1 MKLIIFSLLVMV
13 QLLSANVEKLVKDN
27 CEACHEDASL
37 NILSL
42 SSMTYLTQSELLY
55 VLQKG
60 KMKQQSSHLSIEQ
73 LEEIAQ
79 YLSSK
84 DTTTISSGPLDNNCS
99 NLLEKS
105 HLDYKASW
113 PSWGFDNLNTR
124 YQPDSSINSSNV
136 NKLKFKWA
144 FGIGAQDVRA
154 QPIVIGLSLIHI

>member
-27 CEACHEDASL
+27 CETCHEDASL

-42 SSMTYLTQSELLY
+42 SSMTYLTQSELMY

-79 YLSSK
+79 YSPQKILKRSLQ
-84 DTTTISSGPLDNNCS
+84 GP
-99 NLLEKS
+99 
-105 HLDYKASW
+105 
-113 PSWGFDNLNTR
+113 
-124 YQPDSSINSSNV
+124 
-136 NKLKFKWA
+136 
-144 FGIGAQDVRA
+144 
-154 QPIVIGLSLIHI
+154 

>member
-1 MKLIIFSLLVMV
+1 MKLIIFSSLVMV

-27 CEACHEDASL
+27 CEICHEDASL

-42 SSMTYLTQSELLY
+42 SSMTYLTQSELMY

-84 DTTTISSGPLDNNCS
+84 DVQTTISAVSYT
-99 NLLEKS
+99 
-105 HLDYKASW
+105 HLTLPTIRS
-113 PSWGFDNLNTR
+113 
-124 YQPDSSINSSNV
+124 V
-136 NKLKFKWA
+136 
-144 FGIGAQDVRA
+144 
-154 QPIVIGLSLIHI
+154 